1 MASGRLTV
9 TAGELRA
16 AIADLTD
23 KNEMFRN
30 KVGELETLQ
39 QELASQWQG
48 DANTAFNNA
57 FQNDKGQWVA
67 FQNLVAQYIQA
78 LQNILTI
85 YEQAEETNRATASN
99 RTY

>member
-1 MASGRLTV
+1 MASGKLTV
-9 TAGELRA
+9 TT
-16 AIADLTD
+16 ADLKSAISD
-23 KNEMFRN
+23 LSERNEQFRV

-57 FQNDKGQWVA
+57 FQSDKGQWLN
-67 FQNLVAQYIQA
+67 FQILVTQYIEG
-78 LQNILTI
+78 LERILTI
-85 YEQAEETNRATASN
+85 YEVAEETNTVTAIN